1 MGVEEWGA
9 WGERCGPGAAVRRA
23 GCESTRAVLL
33 LCTCLLLCTRT
44 DVHTSARARSYSY
57 VPATAF
63 RQARLRYVSTGA
75 ASLLAVALVLF
86 LAGGPSGS
94 SSLAVAKSEQLD
106 AVPRTSSL
114 EEVRP
119 ISTLHA

>member
-1 MGVEEWGA
+1 MLPFCA
-9 WGERCGPGAAVRRA
+9 
-23 GCESTRAVLL
+23 
-33 LCTCLLLCTRT
+33 CLLPCTRT
-44 DVHTSARARSYSY
+44 DVHICERARSYSF

-106 AVPRTSSL
+106 AVPRTSNL